1 MTEPTDRA
9 LEALQKGAGWVIG
22 FAILQIVVGVLAIA
36 APQIATLATAVF
48 LGWLLLFAGVAQLVH
63 AFQVRGWKGFGL
75 HALGAAFYTLGG
87 ILVIARPLAGAI
99 SLTLIVSL
107 FLAVEGAG
115 RVGIALQHRPEQG
128 WLGLLVGGALGVLL
142 GAMLFLELP
151 SSALW
156 ALGLL
161 LGVNL
166 VVSGSTLLGLGMAAR
181 RTGAAAGSSA

>member
-9 LEALQKGAGWVIG
+9 LEVLQKGSGWVIA
-22 FAILQIVVGVLAIA
+22 FAVLQIVVGLLAIA

-48 LGWLLLFAGVAQLVH
+48 LGWLLLFTGVAQLVH
-63 AFQVRGWKGFGL
+63 AFQLRGWKGFGL
-75 HALGAAFYTLGG
+75 HALGAAFYSLGG

-107 FLAVEGAG
+107 FLAIEGAG
-115 RVGIALQHRPEQG
+115 RVGMALQHRPEQG
-128 WLGLLVGGALGVLL
+128 WLGLLVGGALGILL
-142 GAMLFLELP
+142 GGMLFVELP

-166 VVSGSTLLGLGMAAR
+166 IVSGSTLLGLGMAAR
-181 RTGAAAGSSA
+181 RTAEAGGSSA